1 MRTKPKIE
9 LDLAKVEEA
18 AQFCSN
24 TEEIAAY
31 LGISDRTLFYRQ
43 SESAEFAD
51 ALKRGRAKANA
62 WAGSQ
67 LMTQIANGNTA
78 ALIFF
83 LKCKA
88 GWKEKQVVELST
100 KTEKEIAQD
109 LSSDDLKAIAKLDEN
124 AGN

>member
-1 MRTKPKIE
+1 MKTKPKIKI
-9 LDLAKVEEA
+9 DIAKVEEA

-24 TEEIAAY
+24 MEEIAAY
-31 LGISDRTLFYRQ
+31 LGISDWTLYDRQ
-43 SESAEFAD
+43 RENSEISEAI
-51 ALKRGRAKANA
+51 KRGRAKANA

-78 ALIFF
+78 ALIFY

-100 KTEKEIAQD
+100 KTEKEIAQEM
-109 LSSDDLKAIAKLDEN
+109 SFEDLKAIAKLDEN
-124 AGN
+124 ATT